1 MDYYL
6 AEKMG
11 FFRDG
16 TEATNFNHKT
26 VSMSNSKLTEKNL
39 SIKPETKW
47 IHRLDYKTIRGLFIV
62 LRNTQKSLKL
72 SSFEFLVA
80 FASVVLATAV
90 VSYTARNS
98 KGLSF

>member
-16 TEATNFNHKT
+16 TDASNFNHKT

-47 IHRLDYKTIRGLFIV
+47 IHRLDYKTIHSMFIV
-62 LRNTQKSLKL
+62 LRHTKKSLKL

-80 FASVVLATAV
+80 FASDVLATAV
-90 VSYTARNS
+90 VSYTTRNS